1 MQEKVSTKRVLG
13 FFTLTS
19 IGVGTVIGSG
29 IFALP
34 ASLSAVAGPSMIIS
48 VLLSGIICLLFAL
61 AYAELGSTFPLTGGP
76 YAFTK
81 LSMGNLSGFIV
92 GWGYFLFLFVGT
104 AAISDIFVVYL
115 GFYFDGLSIRGT
127 LTPLGVTIAVLMLWF
142 LTFINIL
149 GMKWGGLYS
158 LIMTVLK
165 VLFLV
170 LFCFTGFFAFKETNF
185 TPFFPYG
192 ISGVTLGITLFFWSF
207 TGFETISVPA
217 EEIIKPAKNIPR
229 AIISSVLI
237 SLFVYV
243 LIAFVFAGMVSWKSL
258 HGSVRTWTDMT
269 VLSSPLAS
277 VAKELNLA
285 WLAGLAT
292 IGAIIST
299 AGTIGASV
307 LVQGRIP
314 YAMAKDRLLFMHLA
328 EIHPRFST
336 PVRSL
341 VFSSLLATIILIAI
355 PNFPS
360 VALIASITVIVP
372 YAAAMISLTILRKTH
387 AEEARPF
394 KLPFAQTISL
404 LGFIFATFL
413 VYWGTWPWTLVGAI
427 IMLLGYIPFYLFK
440 FKETHFIRSAWIIVY
455 LVGIVFISFI
465 GDPTF
470 VFNNFTPF
478 TPKGWLLM
486 PYDLIVLAI
495 FAVGVYFWAYSV
507 NIQFR
512 PESKSLGAK
521 EVSPHS

>member
-1 MQEKVSTKRVLG
+1 MQEKVTTKKALG
-13 FFTLTS
+13 FFTLTA

-34 ASLSAVAGPSMIIS
+34 ASMAAAAGPSMIIA
-48 VLLSGIICLLFAL
+48 VLLSGFICLLFAL
-61 AYAELGSTFPLTGGP
+61 AYAELGSAFPLTGGP
-76 YAFTK
+76 YAYTK
-81 LSMGNLSGFIV
+81 ISMGNLSAFII

-115 GFYFDGLSIRGT
+115 GYYFDGLQAHGT
-127 LTPLGVTIAVLMLWF
+127 LTPLGVTIAVLVLWF
-142 LTFINIL
+142 LTFINII
-149 GMKWGGLYS
+149 GVKWGGIYS
-158 LIMTVLK
+158 LLMTILK
-165 VLFLV
+165 ILFLV
-170 LFCFTGFFAFKETNF
+170 LFCFAGFFAFKQSNF

-192 ISGVTLGITLFFWSF
+192 LSGITLGITLFFWSF

-217 EEIIKPAKNIPR
+217 EEIVKPAKTIPK
-229 AIISSVLI
+229 AIIAAVLI
-237 SLFVYV
+237 STFVYL
-243 LIAFVFAGMVSWKSL
+243 LIALVFVGMVPWESL
-258 HGSVRTWTDMT
+258 HGSIRTWTDLV
-269 VLSSPLAS
+269 VLSSPLS
-277 VAKELNLA
+277 DVAKGINLP
-285 WLAGLAT
+285 WLAGIAT

-299 AGTIGASV
+299 AGTIGTSV
-307 LVQGRIP
+307 LVQGRLP

-328 EIHPRFST
+328 EIHPRFCT
-336 PVRSL
+336 PTRAL

-372 YAAAMISLTILRKTH
+372 YAAAMISLTVLRKTH

-394 KLPFAQTISL
+394 RLRFAQTISL
-404 LGFIFATFL
+404 LGFIFATFI

-427 IMLLGYIPFYLFK
+427 IMLLGYVPFYLLK
-440 FKETHFIRSAWIIVY
+440 YKETHFIRSAWIIVY

-495 FAVGVYFWAYSV
+495 FAIGVYFWGYSV
-507 NIQFR
+507 NVRFR
-512 PESKSLGAK
+512 PESKSLESKK
-521 EVSPHS
+521 ELPHG